1 MVNKAIKRT
10 LYAQGDLCD
19 LQVKDLGI
27 TQGKDSHF
35 KAKSCQIF
43 EPLPSQ
49 IINEGEWIPTENVR
63 EDDGSW
69 F

>member
-10 LYAQGDLCD
+10 LCAQGDLCD

-49 IINEGEWIPTENVR
+49 IINEGE
-63 EDDGSW
+63 
-69 F
+69 

>member
-10 LYAQGDLCD
+10 LHKSPCAYN
-19 LQVKDLGI
+19 LQVMDLGI
-27 TQGKDSHF
+27 TQAKDSHF

-49 IINEGEWIPTENVR
+49 IINESE
-63 EDDGSW
+63 
-69 F
+69 